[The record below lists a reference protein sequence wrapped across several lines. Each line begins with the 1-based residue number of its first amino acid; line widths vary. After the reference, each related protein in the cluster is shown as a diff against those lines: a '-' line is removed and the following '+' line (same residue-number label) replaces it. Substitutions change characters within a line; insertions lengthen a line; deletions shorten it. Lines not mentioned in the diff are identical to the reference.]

1 MQSYGTER
9 GGLNVSGRAR
19 CGDPGSRPGE
29 QVDAVVHKKVLEDV
43 MAVDDQAYCTE
54 EDETVANIAAKLG
67 VNAHHLLQLN
77 KDHRKTLQ
85 VR

>member
-1 MQSYGTER
+1 
-9 GGLNVSGRAR
+9 
-19 CGDPGSRPGE
+19 
-29 QVDAVVHKKVLEDV
+29 VHKKVLEDV